1 MSVVRALLDER
12 EVARVSQVPPHLE
25 KLRGK
30 EFAEDGSDADA
41 GEKVAAFSGARIFGG
56 VVAVPRIVERRGHEF
71 VESDGP
77 VFRDA
82 RAQPGLKAA

>member
-1 MSVVRALLDER
+1 MLQSAQVGQRLDDDDTRRRTAPRAEDVGHELSVVRALLDER

-41 GEKVAAFSGARIFGG
+41 GEKVAAFSGA
-56 VVAVPRIVERRGHEF
+56 
-71 VESDGP
+71 
-77 VFRDA
+77 
-82 RAQPGLKAA
+82 